1 MLSFKIN
8 PNPIII
14 LFTNTNPEDKFI
26 LGFLLFCIIAA
37 TFTTVTSY
45 KKKEKIK
52 TKQVSDDIKKYFEDN
67 YNNIFNFVLIVIPI
81 VFIICFGIFSV
92 RYDAKKSASTLSSRA
107 VFSTYSVYKIEQTV
121 VYDSSGDI
129 KSRKKEVLFK
139 VYLKRNANNTIINKK
154 SLYSIIFHNF
164 VELDITK
171 VNKDG
176 FGVALPDGQATTI
189 KKDDA
194 PEVFNA
200 LNKIKSDEHYG
211 EVMKMIRTRE
221 VTEEK

>member
-14 LFTNTNPEDKFI
+14 LFTNTNSEDKFI

-67 YNNIFNFVLIVIPI
+67 YKNIFNFVLIVIPI

-92 RYDAKKSASTLSSRA
+92 RYDAKNQPVHSHH
-107 VFSTYSVYKIEQTV
+107 
-121 VYDSSGDI
+121 G
-129 KSRKKEVLFK
+129 
-139 VYLKRNANNTIINKK
+139 
-154 SLYSIIFHNF
+154 LYSPLILF
-164 VELDITK
+164 
-171 VNKDG
+171 
-176 FGVALPDGQATTI
+176 I
-189 KKDDA
+189 K
-194 PEVFNA
+194 
-200 LNKIKSDEHYG
+200 LNKLWFMTLLVI
-211 EVMKMIRTRE
+211 
-221 VTEEK
+221 